1 MSKYSNKYRK
11 RQTKKRAAPSL
22 PRSCMT
28 ALLVI
33 AALAAFVGFFTWNF
47 TDFLSVLIIGSL
59 IGVSIEV
66 IVYVQRLVRHEER
79 GELARTGEEER
90 VSLEWAYWQRKK
102 NRVFE
107 KEALIEPLASHLLV
121 IVLMSAG
128 SLSLGFLLMTDI
140 IPADVIYWRLSLFAV
155 PVMTFIVVPVI
166 VMANKLEGDF
176 KESKIDFILLAGCRT
191 RDIIDAKIKHAL
203 RVFSIKRLFIIS
215 FLTFFA
221 LAVTAAFLQRER
233 LYAEGVLSL
242 FLTAVCLG
250 AGLTWFLHVT
260 MAFSITIVSAA
271 MLRLRSFTGAVSATF
286 AAFCAVYGGCVGS
299 GYIAG
304 LIFAKM
310 FSRDTAAVVTI
321 LVYIFVAPTALYLTH
336 FPLSK
341 LILTRAIKWFDRQH
355 CGY

>member
-1 MSKYSNKYRK
+1 
-11 RQTKKRAAPSL
+11 
-22 PRSCMT
+22 MT
-28 ALLVI
+28 TLLVI
-33 AALAAFVGFFTWNF
+33 AALAAFVGFFTGSF
-47 TDFLSVLIIGSL
+47 TDFFAVLIIGSL
-59 IGVSIEV
+59 IGVSIG
-66 IVYVQRLVRHEER
+66 IIIYVQRLVRHEER

-107 KEALIEPLASHLLV
+107 KEALIEPLASHLFV

-155 PVMTFIVVPVI
+155 PVMAFIVVPVL

-176 KESKIDFILLAGCRT
+176 KESKIDFLLLAGCRT

-203 RVFSIKRLFIIS
+203 RVFSVKRLFIIS
-215 FLTFFA
+215 SFIFFA
-221 LAVTAAFLQRER
+221 LAVTAVFLQRER
-233 LYAEGVLSL
+233 LYAEGIVSG
-242 FLTAVCLG
+242 FLTAMCLG
-250 AGLTWFLHVT
+250 AFLGLFVYVT
-260 MAFSITIVSAA
+260 TAFSIKIVSAA

-286 AAFCAVYGGCVGS
+286 AAFCVVYGVCVGS
-299 GYIAG
+299 GHVAQ

-310 FSRDTAAVVTI
+310 FSRDAASVVAI
-321 LVYIFVAPTALYLTH
+321 MVYISVAPTALYLAH